1 MPLKCLC
8 YEKSTK
14 MYKTLGKEY
23 IAISFPKHVL
33 YIGSKTPL
41 LKHSIIVLEIPKIL
55 KKRFI
60 TQAINFLLHTYTYIR
75 FFLYYVF

>member
-1 MPLKCLC
+1 MLRKIN
-8 YEKSTK
+8 ENVQ
-14 MYKTLGKEY
+14 TLGKEY
-23 IAISFPKHVL
+23 KAISFPKHVL

-60 TQAINFLLHTYTYIR
+60 TQAIDFLLHTYTYIR